1 MIMVKQK
8 MDKVLLLTDREELDS
23 YIQSLQQLYL
33 DAVNHRVPKA
43 RIKQK
48 DYKIL
53 DFLEFEEVKK

>member
-1 MIMVKQK
+1 MIIVKQK
-8 MDKVLLLTDREELDS
+8 MDKVILLTDREELDQ

-33 DAVNHRVPKA
+33 DAVNRRVSKA

-53 DFLEFEEVKK
+53 DFLEFEEVIK